1 MFMATDVQTRNE
13 KILLIALT
21 PFLVAWAVLW
31 LFLWALTLP
40 FQYLYEWW
48 LAYRFRQIHGRF
60 GRFVLFIYSDSPNWK
75 DYIETKLLPE
85 LEPHVVTLNWS
96 QRAQWRQTHPLE
108 ARVFRHWAGEKEF
121 NPMALIFSS
130 IWTVTE
136 VRLWRAFRDLKHGK
150 DRSLHLAENLLFS
163 EVQRIASKTA

>member
-1 MFMATDVQTRNE
+1 MSSRFE
-13 KILLIALT
+13 KVILVVLAPL
-21 PFLVAWAVLW
+21 LVAWAALS
-31 LFLWALTLP
+31 LFVWALTLP
-40 FQYLYEWW
+40 FQYFYEWW

-75 DYIETKLLPE
+75 EYIETSLLPQ

-96 QRAQWRQTHPLE
+96 QRAKWGQTNSFE

-121 NPMALIFSS
+121 NPMALVFSS

-136 VRLWRAFRDLKHGK
+136 VRLWRAFLDLKHGQ
-150 DRSLHLAENLLFS
+150 DRSLRLAEKLLFS
-163 EVQRIASKTA
+163 EVERVASKTA

>member
-1 MFMATDVQTRNE
+1 VVVPVGTHAAVPVSVRM
-13 KILLIALT
+13 
-21 PFLVAWAVLW
+21 VACISVSSNT
-31 LFLWALTLP
+31 WALRTLC
-40 FQYLYEWW
+40 LV
-48 LAYRFRQIHGRF
+48 R
-60 GRFVLFIYSDSPNWK
+60 YSDSPNWK
-75 DYIETKLLPE
+75 DHIETKVLPQ

-96 QRAQWRQTHPLE
+96 ERAQWRQTHPFE

-150 DRSLHLAENLLFS
+150 DQSLRFAENLLFS
-163 EVQRIASKTA
+163 EVHRIASKAA